1 MSKFKLNRRLVISEL
16 LKERENSL
24 IVNGLGGTCWD
35 VASLGDNDLNFYVWG
50 GMGNACMIGLGLALS
65 QPDKKVIV
73 ITGDGEMLMGIGS
86 LATIA
91 LKQPKNLSI
100 VVFDNELYGE
110 TGNQK
115 THTAYCTN
123 LSKIAIGSGIIN
135 SSIILTQEDL
145 LSLSLEIHQ
154 IKNLSFSVIK
164 INQDQEEIVLPI
176 REGAYIKS
184 RFRGALLGEKILLE

>member
-24 IVNGLGGTCWD
+24 IINGLGGTCWD

-145 LSLSLEIHQ
+145 LSLSIEIHQ

-176 REGAYIKS
+176 REGAFIKS
-184 RFRGALLGEKILLE
+184 RFRRALLGEKILLE

>member
-1 MSKFKLNRRLVISEL
+1 MSKFKLNRRVVISEL
-16 LKERENSL
+16 LKERKNSL

-145 LSLSLEIHQ
+145 LSLSSEIHQ

-176 REGAYIKS
+176 REGAFIKS
-184 RFRGALLGEKILLE
+184 RFRRALLGEKILLE

>member
-1 MSKFKLNRRLVISEL
+1 MPKFKLNRRLVISEL
-16 LKERENSL
+16 LKERKNSL

-65 QPDKKVIV
+65 QPDRKVIV

-145 LSLSLEIHQ
+145 LSLSSEIHQ

-176 REGAYIKS
+176 REGAFIKS
-184 RFRGALLGEKILLE
+184 RFRRALLGEKILLE

>member
-123 LSKIAIGSGIIN
+123 LSKIAIGSGIID
-135 SSIILTQEDL
+135 SSIILAQEDL
-145 LSLSLEIHQ
+145 LLLSSEIHQ

-176 REGAYIKS
+176 REGAFIKS
-184 RFRGALLGEKILLE
+184 RFRRALLGEKILLE

>member
-145 LSLSLEIHQ
+145 LSLSSEINQ

-176 REGAYIKS
+176 REGAFIKS
-184 RFRGALLGEKILLE
+184 RFRRALLGEKILLE

>member
-1 MSKFKLNRRLVISEL
+1 MPKFRLNRREVISEL
-16 LKERENSL
+16 LKERKNSL

-145 LSLSLEIHQ
+145 LLLSSEIHQ

-176 REGAYIKS
+176 REGAFIKS
-184 RFRGALLGEKILLE
+184 RFRRALLGEKILLE

>member
-145 LSLSLEIHQ
+145 SSLSSEIHE

-176 REGAYIKS
+176 REGAFIKS
-184 RFRGALLGEKILLE
+184 RFRRALLGEKILLE

>member
-1 MSKFKLNRRLVISEL
+1 MISEL

-123 LSKIAIGSGIIN
+123 LSIIAILIFVSANPQAKAMPVGPAPIITISN
-135 SSIILTQEDL
+135 
-145 LSLSLEIHQ
+145 
-154 IKNLSFSVIK
+154 NLVFSFFLFKV
-164 INQDQEEIVLPI
+164 
-176 REGAYIKS
+176 
-184 RFRGALLGEKILLE
+184 ILLVPPHGLEPRTY

>member
-1 MSKFKLNRRLVISEL
+1 MSKFKLNRRLVITEL

-135 SSIILTQEDL
+135 SSIILTQEAL

-176 REGAYIKS
+176 REGAFIKS
-184 RFRGALLGEKILLE
+184 RFRRALLGEKILLE

>member
-65 QPDKKVIV
+65 QPNKKVIV

-176 REGAYIKS
+176 REGAFIKS
-184 RFRGALLGEKILLE
+184 RFRRALLGEKILLE

>member
-16 LKERENSL
+16 LKERGNSL

-145 LSLSLEIHQ
+145 FSLSSEIHQ

-176 REGAYIKS
+176 REGAFIKS
-184 RFRGALLGEKILLE
+184 RFRRALLGENILLE

>member
-1 MSKFKLNRRLVISEL
+1 MPKFKLNRREVISEL
-16 LKERENSL
+16 LKERKNSL

-65 QPDKKVIV
+65 QPDRKVIV
-73 ITGDGEMLMGIGS
+73 ITGDGEMLMGVGS

-176 REGAYIKS
+176 REGAFIKS
-184 RFRGALLGEKILLE
+184 RFRRALLGEKILLE

>member
-16 LKERENSL
+16 IKERENSL

-176 REGAYIKS
+176 REGAFIKS
-184 RFRGALLGEKILLE
+184 RFRRALLGEKILLE

>member
-145 LSLSLEIHQ
+145 FSLSSEIHQ

-176 REGAYIKS
+176 REGAFIKS
-184 RFRGALLGEKILLE
+184 RFRRALLGENILLE

>member
-16 LKERENSL
+16 LKERKNSL
-24 IVNGLGGTCWD
+24 VVNGLGGTCWD

-176 REGAYIKS
+176 REGAFIKS
-184 RFRGALLGEKILLE
+184 RFRRALLGEKILLE

>member
-1 MSKFKLNRRLVISEL
+1 MPKFRLNRREVISEL
-16 LKERENSL
+16 LKERKNSL

-35 VASLGDNDLNFYVWG
+35 VASLGDNELNFYVWG

-73 ITGDGEMLMGIGS
+73 ITGDGEMLMGVGS

-135 SSIILTQEDL
+135 SSIILNQEDL
-145 LSLSLEIHQ
+145 LSLSSEIHK

>member
-1 MSKFKLNRRLVISEL
+1 MSKFKLNRRSVISEL

-145 LSLSLEIHQ
+145 LSLSSEIHL

-176 REGAYIKS
+176 REGAFIKS
-184 RFRGALLGEKILLE
+184 RFRRALLGEKILLE

>member
-1 MSKFKLNRRLVISEL
+1 MSKFKLNRRSVISEL

-145 LSLSLEIHQ
+145 LSLSSEIHQ

-176 REGAYIKS
+176 REGAFIKS
-184 RFRGALLGEKILLE
+184 RFRRALLGEKILLE

>member
-1 MSKFKLNRRLVISEL
+1 MSKFKLNRRIVINKL

-176 REGAYIKS
+176 REGAFIKS
-184 RFRGALLGEKILLE
+184 RFRRALLGEKILLE

>member
-1 MSKFKLNRRLVISEL
+1 MPKFKLNRREVISEL
-16 LKERENSL
+16 LKERKNSL

-35 VASLGDNDLNFYVWG
+35 VASLGDNELNFYVWG

-91 LKQPKNLSI
+91 LKQPKNLSL

-115 THTAYCTN
+115 THTAYCAD

-135 SSIILTQEDL
+135 SSIILTREDL
-145 LSLSLEIHQ
+145 LSLSSEIHQ

>member
-1 MSKFKLNRRLVISEL
+1 MKKFRLNRRHVISEL

-24 IVNGLGGTCWD
+24 VVNGLGGTCWD
-35 VASLGDNDLNFYVWG
+35 LASLGDNDFNFYVWG

-65 QPDKKVIV
+65 QPEKKVIV

-100 VVFDNELYGE
+100 VIFDNELYGE

-115 THTAYCTN
+115 THTAYSAN
-123 LSKIAIGSGIIN
+123 LSQIAIGAGIKS
-135 SSIILTQEDL
+135 SSIISSQEELLL
-145 LSLSLEIHQ
+145 LSSEIH
-154 IKNLSFSVIK
+154 KNNNLTFSQIK
-164 INQDQEEIVLPI
+164 INQEQDEIVLPI

-184 RFRGALLGEKILLE
+184 RFRKALLGEKILLE

>member
-16 LKERENSL
+16 LKERKNSL

-145 LSLSLEIHQ
+145 LSLSSEIHL

-176 REGAYIKS
+176 REGAFIKS
-184 RFRGALLGEKILLE
+184 RFRRALLGEKILLE

>member
-1 MSKFKLNRRLVISEL
+1 MSKFKLNRRSVISEL

-176 REGAYIKS
+176 REGAFIKS
-184 RFRGALLGEKILLE
+184 RFRRALLGEKILLE

>member
-24 IVNGLGGTCWD
+24 IINGLGGTCWD

-176 REGAYIKS
+176 REGAFIKS
-184 RFRGALLGEKILLE
+184 RFRRALLGEKILLE

>member
-145 LSLSLEIHQ
+145 LSLSSEIHL

-176 REGAYIKS
+176 REGAFIKS
-184 RFRGALLGEKILLE
+184 RFRRALLGEKILLE

>member
-1 MSKFKLNRRLVISEL
+1 MSNFKLNRRLVISEL

-91 LKQPKNLSI
+91 LKQTKNLSL

-176 REGAYIKS
+176 REGAFINS
-184 RFRGALLGEKILLE
+184 RFRRALLGEKILLE

>member
-145 LSLSLEIHQ
+145 LLLSSEIHQ

-176 REGAYIKS
+176 REGAFIKS
-184 RFRGALLGEKILLE
+184 RFRRALLGEKILLE

>member
-1 MSKFKLNRRLVISEL
+1 MPKFKLNRRVVISEL
-16 LKERENSL
+16 LKERKNSL

-35 VASLGDNDLNFYVWG
+35 VASLGDNELNFYVWG

-91 LKQPKNLSI
+91 LKQPKNLSL

-145 LSLSLEIHQ
+145 LSLSSEIHQ

-176 REGAYIKS
+176 REGAFIKS
-184 RFRGALLGEKILLE
+184 RFRRALLGEKILLE

>member
-24 IVNGLGGTCWD
+24 IINGLGGTCWD

-145 LSLSLEIHQ
+145 LSLSSEIHQ

-164 INQDQEEIVLPI
+164 INQGQEEIVLPI
-176 REGAYIKS
+176 REGAFIKS
-184 RFRGALLGEKILLE
+184 RFRRALLGEKILLE

>member
-176 REGAYIKS
+176 REGAFIIS
-184 RFRGALLGEKILLE
+184 RFRRALLGEKILLE

>member
-16 LKERENSL
+16 LKERKNSL
-24 IVNGLGGTCWD
+24 VVNGLGGTCWD

-164 INQDQEEIVLPI
+164 IAQDQEEIVLPI
-176 REGAYIKS
+176 REGAFIKS
-184 RFRGALLGEKILLE
+184 RFRRALLGEKILLE

>member
-50 GMGNACMIGLGLALS
+50 GMGNACMIGLGLALT

-145 LSLSLEIHQ
+145 LSLSSEIHQ

-176 REGAYIKS
+176 REGAFIKS
-184 RFRGALLGEKILLE
+184 RFRRALLGEKILLE

>member
-135 SSIILTQEDL
+135 SSIILTLEDL

-176 REGAYIKS
+176 REGAFIKS
-184 RFRGALLGEKILLE
+184 RFRRALLGEKILLE

>member
-1 MSKFKLNRRLVISEL
+1 MSKFKLNRRVVISEL
-16 LKERENSL
+16 LKERKNSL

-145 LSLSLEIHQ
+145 LSLSSEIHQ

-164 INQDQEEIVLPI
+164 IAQDQEEIVLPI
-176 REGAYIKS
+176 REGAFLKS
-184 RFRGALLGEKILLE
+184 RFRRALLGEKILLE

>member
-1 MSKFKLNRRLVISEL
+1 MSKFKLNRRVVISEL
-16 LKERENSL
+16 LKERKNSL

-164 INQDQEEIVLPI
+164 IAQDQEEIVLPI
-176 REGAYIKS
+176 REGAFIKS
-184 RFRGALLGEKILLE
+184 RFRRALLGEKILLE